1 MGPKRTPVKK
11 LVMDDPEDKEVP
23 PRESLLTEAER
34 AQIHDKV
41 SQDFMRFMQMR
52 KKKSESQATT
62 SSVQA
67 YETGMLLR

>member
-11 LVMDDPEDKEVP
+11 LVMDDSEDKEVP

-41 SQDFMRFMQMR
+41 SQDFMRFMQM
-52 KKKSESQATT
+52 QA
-62 SSVQA
+62 A
-67 YETGMLLR
+67 ERAEERRETEISRAA